1 MLYTF
6 SSRKSS
12 SPSPSVSV
20 YAVVHVAM
28 SPDAVLPVCKTVST
42 PPESF
47 SQSPVY
53 MYSEVPSFARR
64 VLFERMVAPTY
75 FLLLYMASSVFS
87 TVLEAVVKSESAV

>member
-20 YAVVHVAM
+20 YAVVQVAM
-28 SPDAVLPVCKTVST
+28 SPEAVVPVCKTVST

-53 MYSEVPSFARR
+53 MYREVPSFARS

-75 FLLLYMASSVFS
+75 FLLLYIASSVFS
-87 TVLEAVVKSESAV
+87 TVLEAVVKSESDV